1 MTTRLRH
8 VLLAFIVLMAAG
20 CCAPKELFSGIDRH
34 CFVADWCNEH
44 SCVNRACYK
53 HARHQR
59 FRHQSGCETC
69 RQPLVMQVVQPGDDT
84 AAAAPASTSLA
95 PAEL

>member
-1 MTTRLRH
+1 MMTTLQRIALG
-8 VLLAFIVLMAAG
+8 LLLLMTPG

-53 HARHQR
+53 HARRQNFGR
-59 FRHQSGCETC
+59 RPGCESC
-69 RQPLVMQVVQPGDDT
+69 RQPTMIGIVQPGDH
-84 AAAAPASTSLA
+84 APQSAIASSGDSA
-95 PAEL
+95 AEL

>member
-8 VLLAFIVLMAAG
+8 FSLALLLLMAPG
-20 CCAPKELFSGIDRH
+20 CAPKELFSGIDRH

-53 HARHQR
+53 HARHQSVC
-59 FRHQSGCETC
+59 HQTGCETC
-69 RQPLVMQVVQPGDDT
+69 HQPMVMQVVQPGDD
-84 AAAAPASTSLA
+84 AAESAPASSGES